1 MTIQEETFLFSARLV
16 AWLSEFQ
23 TCNLAEE
30 YLPLFFLT
38 EPSIPRKRSII
49 REVLLNWNLRE
60 HVIGRLEGIQ

>member
-1 MTIQEETFLFSARLV
+1 MTIQHETFLFSARLTLV
-16 AWLSEFQ
+16 SEFQ

-60 HVIGRLEGIQ
+60 HAIGRLEGIQ